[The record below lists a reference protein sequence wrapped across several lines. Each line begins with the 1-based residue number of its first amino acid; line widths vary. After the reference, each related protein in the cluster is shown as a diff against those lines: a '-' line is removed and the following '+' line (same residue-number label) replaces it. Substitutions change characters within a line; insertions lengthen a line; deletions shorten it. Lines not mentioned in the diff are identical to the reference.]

1 MAQSLIYSR
10 GVNNGILSA
19 DDIRSRAPAV
29 FAEDKAARL
38 TSRYAA
44 LKTSDLLPVLADYGY
59 HPVQAA
65 QKGARKGSPAHTAH
79 LLAFAR
85 PQDIEGSNGLRSEL
99 LAYNSHDGT
108 TGVKLMAGCYRF
120 VCSNGIVRGDGH
132 SVSIR
137 HSHKAMQDFEA
148 MLRRIVDG
156 IPEMMNTVEALR
168 NRRMTNDEAWN
179 FAKQAVELRWDN
191 LENAFVPSYVA
202 PDLLNKVGTYA
213 DTRTIR
219 EALAYSRAEDNFS
232 DAWTVFNRV
241 QENVLRGNVFVKSVT
256 KNDAGEFQMKERKAR
271 PLASISEHVR
281 TNQKMFD
288 LIAA

>member
-1 MAQSLIYSR
+1 MRQSLIYSR
-10 GVNNGILSA
+10 KANNGVLSL
-19 DDIRSRAPAV
+19 DDIRQRAPAV

-59 HPVQAA
+59 QPVQAA
-65 QKGARKGSPAHTAH
+65 QKRARKGDPAHTAH

-85 PQDIEGSNGLRSEL
+85 PHDIEGSNGLRSEL

-120 VCSNGIVRGDGH
+120 VCSNGIVHGDGH

-137 HSHKAMQDFEA
+137 HSHKAMQDFER
-148 MLRRIVDG
+148 MLRQIVDG
-156 IPEMMNTVEALR
+156 IPDMMNTIEALR
-168 NRRMTNDEAWN
+168 NRRMDNEEAYA
-179 FAKQAVELRWDN
+179 FAKQAVELRWDYVDN
-191 LENAFVPSYVA
+191 VYAPVNA
-202 PDLLNKVGTYA
+202 GTYA
-213 DTRTIR
+213 TVKTMR
-219 EALAYSRAEDNFS
+219 EALSAKRAEDNFA

-241 QENVLRGNVFVKSVT
+241 QENVLRGNVFINSVT
-256 KNDAGEFQMKERKAR
+256 KDDNGDMRTKERKAR

>member
-10 GVNNGILSA
+10 GANNGILSL

-65 QKGARKGSPAHTAH
+65 QKRARKGSPAHTAH

-85 PQDIEGSNGLRSEL
+85 PQDIEGTGGLRSEL

-108 TGVKLMAGCYRF
+108 TGVKLMAGAYRF

-132 SVSIR
+132 NVSIR
-137 HSHKAMQDFEA
+137 HTHKAMQDFEQ
-148 MLRRIVDG
+148 MLRQIVEG
-156 IPEMMNTVEALR
+156 IPDMMSTIEALR
-168 NRRMTNDEAWN
+168 NRRMDNEEAYA
-179 FAKQAVELRWDN
+179 FAKQAVELRWNHIDN
-191 LENAFVPSYVA
+191 VYEAGNVA
-202 PDLLNKVGTYA
+202 PGTYA
-213 DTRTIR
+213 TVKTVR
-219 EALAYSRAEDNFS
+219 EALAAKRAEDNFA
-232 DAWTVFNRV
+232 DAWSVFNRV
-241 QENVLRGNVFVKSVT
+241 QENVLRGNVFVKSVVGD
-256 KNDAGEFQMKERKAR
+256 NVRERKAR

-281 TNQKMFD
+281 INQKMFD
-288 LIAA
+288 LVAA